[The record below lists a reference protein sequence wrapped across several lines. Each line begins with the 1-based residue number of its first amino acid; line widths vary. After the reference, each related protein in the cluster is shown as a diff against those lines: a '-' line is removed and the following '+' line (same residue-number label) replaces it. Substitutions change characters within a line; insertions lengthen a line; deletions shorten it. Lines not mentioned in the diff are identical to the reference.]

1 MTAHTIQ
8 IDLPDVLLKRA
19 HAQSPR
25 DARDLVTFLLERYVQ
40 ESDKT
45 QRRQAYEAYYQ
56 TRSVAETAEESEVL
70 ADFSG
75 VDAEL
80 DDRLDA

>member
-1 MTAHTIQ
+1 MTAHTVQ

-19 HAQSPR
+19 HVQSPR

-40 ESDKT
+40 EADKT

-56 TRSVAETAEESEVL
+56 TRSAAETAEESEML
-70 ADFSG
+70 ADFSSA
-75 VDAEL
+75 DTEL
-80 DDRLDA
+80 DDRLEP

>member
-1 MTAHTIQ
+1 MTAHTVQ

-19 HAQSPR
+19 HAQSPL
-25 DARDLVTFLLERYVQ
+25 DARDLITFLLERYVQ

-45 QRRQAYEAYYQ
+45 QRWQAYETYYQ
-56 TRSVAETAEESEVL
+56 TRSAAEIAEESELL
-70 ADFSG
+70 AEFSG

-80 DDRLDA
+80 DDQLES